1 MDLSRLQDRKADLAR
16 RKVYIIENIA
26 RSRSRPGDNSRD
38 ISRLESDLAYI
49 ERQIADVERDVAR
62 EMNRR

>member
-16 RKVYIIENIA
+16 RKADIMDDILRY
-26 RSRSRPGDNSRD
+26 RSRSGDHSRD
-38 ISRLESDLAYI
+38 ISRKESDLADI
-49 ERQIADVERDVAR
+49 ERQIANVERDIAR